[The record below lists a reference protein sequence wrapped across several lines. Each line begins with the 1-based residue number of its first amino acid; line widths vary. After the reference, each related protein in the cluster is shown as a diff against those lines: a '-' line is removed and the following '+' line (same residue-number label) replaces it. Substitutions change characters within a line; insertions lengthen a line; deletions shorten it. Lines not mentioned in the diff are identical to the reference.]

1 MSDILAKSKVDV
13 SKLLPAD
20 YNKKKN
26 GEIIPASVDSSNFT
40 TEKISIQNLFANS
53 KFDVTALLPRD
64 YTEKATNSSESKN
77 NESSD
82 ANNNNNSTLTGT
94 EPTTAKAS
102 GLKIV
107 FPSRPGGRKLGHK
120 ITTPQSHRID
130 GLPAITPRIQKG
142 WPTR

>member
-1 MSDILAKSKVDV
+1 M
-13 SKLLPAD
+13 
-20 YNKKKN
+20 
-26 GEIIPASVDSSNFT
+26 
-40 TEKISIQNLFANS
+40 
-53 KFDVTALLPRD
+53 TALLPRD
-64 YTEKATNSSESKN
+64 YKEKATNSSEQKDE
-77 NESSD
+77 ESNDS
-82 ANNNNNSTLTGT
+82 NNNNSILTST
-94 EPTTAKAS
+94 EPSTAKAG

>member
-1 MSDILAKSKVDV
+1 M
-13 SKLLPAD
+13 PPD

-26 GEIIPASVDSSNFT
+26 AEEEIKSDRVDSSNNFT
-40 TEKISIQNLFANS
+40 TERISIQNLFANS

-64 YTEKATNSSESKN
+64 YKEKATNSSEPKDI
-77 NESSD
+77 ESNDS
-82 ANNNNNSTLTGT
+82 NNNNSILTST
-94 EPTTAKAS
+94 EPSTAKAGG